1 MRERIGVDVILPLA
15 AMLPFER
22 HVTWARRQEIPAKVA
37 RELAENA
44 GTIGTG
50 AMALAMFGARHRLPG
65 RLGLISTALA
75 TVVPLLSK
83 DMVQDAA
90 SLAGEKLRGVHDR
103 ALEKK
108 QSLAAILTGFKIDL
122 ERAEREGVLRRSRR

>member
-1 MRERIGVDVILPLA
+1 
-15 AMLPFER
+15 
-22 HVTWARRQEIPAKVA
+22 
-37 RELAENA
+37 
-44 GTIGTG
+44 
-50 AMALAMFGARHRLPG
+50 MALAMFGARHRLPG